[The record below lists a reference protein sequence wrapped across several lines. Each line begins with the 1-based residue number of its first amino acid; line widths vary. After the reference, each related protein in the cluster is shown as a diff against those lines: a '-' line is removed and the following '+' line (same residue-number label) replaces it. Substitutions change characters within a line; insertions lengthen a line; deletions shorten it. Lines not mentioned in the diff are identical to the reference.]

1 MVYSQHRSS
10 YYNDIQKNQWE
21 LQSQMLQDLSN
32 EITKWKQQQE
42 QVILMMDCN
51 EDVRSPM
58 LKKFLLEV
66 GMQEVI
72 LD

>member
-1 MVYSQHRSS
+1 
-10 YYNDIQKNQWE
+10 
-21 LQSQMLQDLSN
+21 MLQDLSN